1 MSSDDTALKGISH
14 VSLSVTDIDRSL
26 AFYRDVLGLPVL
38 TPIIDGIAFDGRQ
51 AMVLVGRIGL
61 ALQEHRGN
69 RGAGF
74 DPAHTGMDHL
84 SFHVSG
90 NDDLESWRAKLAAAG
105 IDVSEVRAVAF
116 GSLIEF
122 RDPDGIQL
130 ELFAL
135 D

>member
-1 MSSDDTALKGISH
+1 MSSDDAALKGISH

-26 AFYRDVLGLPVL
+26 VFYRDVLGLPVL
-38 TPIIDGIAFDGRQ
+38 TPVIDGIAFEGRQ

-61 ALQEHRGN
+61 ALQEHRAN
-69 RGAGF
+69 SGADF
-74 DPAHTGMDHL
+74 DPARTGMDHL
-84 SFHVSG
+84 SFHVSSK
-90 NDDLESWRAKLAAAG
+90 DDLESWRTKLAAANVE
-105 IDVSEVRAVAF
+105 VSEVRDVAF